1 MKKTINNL
9 FIISLIAITLVSC
22 YEHTEGCRDLN
33 ALNFD
38 VVADIDCMD
47 KCCKYPEVNISF
59 NIINDSVGVDS
70 NTTLVNGFLDTF
82 RITEL
87 KMYLSDFYLLN
98 EYGDTFAINNSI
110 KEGYYNSGEKVY
122 KDTNYTVSKINLNIH
137 NYNIGSIKKRDT
149 YQQMDF
155 LFGLKPS
162 VNNAILDKVKISNPL
177 STVENDMYID
187 SIQGFYFL
195 KLKIEFNDLSSK
207 TFYISGNEN
216 SVPISL
222 KSEFNLTE
230 RENHYINLSLDVSR
244 WILPMDLR
252 KNNIEVEK
260 YLKNH
265 LSESFFLE

>member
-1 MKKTINNL
+1 
-9 FIISLIAITLVSC
+9 
-22 YEHTEGCRDLN
+22 
-33 ALNFD
+33 
-38 VVADIDCMD
+38 
-47 KCCKYPEVNISF
+47 
-59 NIINDSVGVDS
+59 
-70 NTTLVNGFLDTF
+70 
-82 RITEL
+82 
-87 KMYLSDFYLLN
+87 
-98 EYGDTFAINNSI
+98 
-110 KEGYYNSGEKVY
+110 
-122 KDTNYTVSKINLNIH
+122 
-137 NYNIGSIKKRDT
+137 
-149 YQQMDF
+149 MDF